1 MAARGRAGGICSP
14 EISILITYRQFS
26 PIKIYLYPMS
36 ITVQIAI
43 LPRQQEDLDYILELA
58 LEKEKLRRESVG
70 DWRIRKRSIDAR
82 RRPIKINLQIELWL
96 KGEKREIIPPFI
108 PQNVQDSKKIA
119 IIGAGPAGLYAALRA
134 LEAGLKPIVF
144 ERGKDVRER
153 RRDLAAINKLQIVNP
168 ESNYC
173 FGEGGAGTYSD
184 GKLYTR
190 SKKRGNVL
198 KALEWFVHFGA
209 DEDILVDAHPHIGTN
224 KLPKIIAAMREAIIE
239 NGGEVHFHSKMTD
252 IKIKDGAIEAI
263 QINDREWLEF
273 ENVILATGHSA
284 RDIYYLLH
292 EKNIK
297 IEAKGFAIGVRA
309 EHPQEL
315 INHIQYHGED
325 DNPYLPPA
333 SYSLVEQ
340 VDGFGV
346 YSFCMCPGG
355 IIAPCATEQ
364 EEVVTN
370 GWSPSK
376 RNNPYANSGIVV
388 SVAPEDLPNYKK
400 DDPFVCL
407 DYQKYVE
414 KRCWEAGGKTQM
426 VPAQRMIDFVEG
438 KISTDFPKTSY
449 QPGIV
454 SADLNEVLPPL
465 LAKKLKKAFLLFGKK
480 MKGYYTNEAVLHA
493 PESRTSSPIS
503 IPRDPITLEHV
514 EIKGLYPCGEGA
526 GYAGGIISA
535 AIDGI
540 NCVDAIVKKE
550 SLLA

>member
-1 MAARGRAGGICSP
+1 M
-14 EISILITYRQFS
+14 
-26 PIKIYLYPMS
+26 
-36 ITVQIAI
+36 VQIAV

-58 LEKEKLRRESVG
+58 LEKQKLRRENIG
-70 DWRIRKRSIDAR
+70 EWRIRKRSIDAR
-82 RRPIKINLQIELWL
+82 RRPIKISLQIEMWP
-96 KGEKREIIPPFI
+96 KGEKREVIPPFI
-108 PQNVQDSKKIA
+108 PQNVGNSKKIA

-134 LEAGLKPIVF
+134 VEAGLRPIVF

-153 RRDLAAINKLQIVNP
+153 RRDLAAINKDHIVNP

-190 SKKRGNVL
+190 SKKRGNIL
-198 KALEWFVHFGA
+198 KAMEWFVHFGA

-224 KLPKIIAAMREAIIE
+224 KLPKIITAMREAIIE
-239 NGGEVHFHSKMTD
+239 NGGEVHFNSKMTD
-252 IKIKDGAIEAI
+252 IRIKDATIEAI
-263 QINDREWLEF
+263 QINEGEWLEF
-273 ENVILATGHSA
+273 DNVILATGHSA

-292 EKNIK
+292 RKNIRL
-297 IEAKGFAIGVRA
+297 EARGFALGVRV

-333 SYSLVEQ
+333 SYTLVEQ

-364 EEVVTN
+364 NEVVTN

-388 SVAPEDLPNYKK
+388 TVAPSDLPNYKE

-407 DYQKYVE
+407 DYQKDVE
-414 KRCWEAGGKTQM
+414 KRCWEAGGKTQK

-454 SADLNEVLPPL
+454 AADLNEVLPPL
-465 LAKKLKKAFLLFGKK
+465 LSEKLKKAFVLFGKK

-503 IPRDPITLEHV
+503 VPRDPLTFEHI
-514 EIKGLYPCGEGA
+514 EIRGLYPCGEGA

-540 NCVDAIVKKE
+540 NCVDAIVRKE
-550 SLLA
+550 GLKDLSN

>member
-1 MAARGRAGGICSP
+1 
-14 EISILITYRQFS
+14 
-26 PIKIYLYPMS
+26 MS
-36 ITVQIAI
+36 TLVQISV
-43 LPRQQEDLDYILELA
+43 LPRQQEDTSYILDVA
-58 LEKEKLRRESVG
+58 LEKVKLRKNDIK

-82 RRPIKINLQIELWL
+82 REPVKINLQIEFWQNSDI
-96 KGEKREIIPPFI
+96 REIISPFI
-108 PQNVQDSKKIA
+108 PQKVSEDKSIV

-134 LEAGLKPIVF
+134 IEAGVKPIVY

-153 RRDLAAINKLQIVNP
+153 RRDLAKINKEQTVNP

-198 KALEWFVHFGA
+198 KAMEWFVHFGA

-224 KLPKIIAAMREAIIE
+224 KLPKIITAMREAIIK
-239 NGGEVHFHSKMTD
+239 NGGEVHFNSKLTD
-252 IKIKDGAIEAI
+252 LKITDASITSI
-263 QINDREWLEF
+263 QINNKDW
-273 ENVILATGHSA
+273 VKCTDVVMATGHSA
-284 RDIYYLLH
+284 RDIFYLLND
-292 EKNIK
+292 KNIK
-297 IEAKGFAIGVRA
+297 IEAKPFALGVRV
-309 EHPQEL
+309 EHQQDL
-315 INHIQYHGED
+315 IDKIQYHGD
-325 DNPYLPPA
+325 GDNPYLPPA
-333 SYSLVEQ
+333 SYALVEQ
-340 VDGFGV
+340 VDGLGV

-355 IIAPCATEQ
+355 IIAPCATNQ

-388 SVAPEDLPNYKK
+388 SITPNDLPNYKE

-407 DYQKYVE
+407 NFQKQVE
-414 KRCWEAGGKTQM
+414 RSCWEAAGKTQR

-438 KISTDFPKTSY
+438 KISKDFPKTSY

-454 SADLNEVLPPL
+454 SVDLNEVLPPIIS
-465 LAKKLKKAFLLFGKK
+465 KRLKKAFVSFGRK
-480 MKGYYTNEAVLHA
+480 MNGYYTNEAVLHA
-493 PESRTSSPIS
+493 PESRTSSPVS
-503 IPRDPITLEHV
+503 IPRDPVTLEHI

-540 NCVDAIVKKE
+540 NCVDAIVKKYSE
-550 SLLA
+550 IKNPS

>member
-1 MAARGRAGGICSP
+1 MTNFVIKNLYLRCMGR
-14 EISILITYRQFS
+14 L
-26 PIKIYLYPMS
+26 
-36 ITVQIAI
+36 VQIAI

-58 LEKEKLRRESVG
+58 LEKEKLRKEQIS

-82 RRPIKINLQIELWL
+82 RKPIKLNLQIELWL
-96 KGEKREIIPPFI
+96 KGEKRESIPPFF
-108 PQNVQDSKKIA
+108 PQNVSKSKEIA

-134 LEAGLKPIVF
+134 IEAGLKPIVF

-153 RRDLAAINKLQIVNP
+153 RRDLAAINKDQIVNP

-224 KLPKIIAAMREAIIE
+224 KLPKIITSMREAIIE
-239 NGGEVHFHSKMTD
+239 NGGEVHFNSKLTD
-252 IKIKDGAIEAI
+252 LKLKNNSVEAI
-263 QINDREWLEF
+263 QINSKNWFEF
-273 ENVILATGHSA
+273 DEVILATGHSA
-284 RDIYYLLH
+284 RDIFYLLH
-292 EKNIK
+292 DKNIK
-297 IEAKGFAIGVRA
+297 IEAKPFAIGVRV
-309 EHPQEL
+309 EHQQEL
-315 INHIQYHGED
+315 IDYIQYHGED

-333 SYSLVEQ
+333 SYALVEQ
-340 VDGFGV
+340 VDGLGV

-388 SVAPEDLPNYKK
+388 SVEPKDLPNYKEG
-400 DDPFVCL
+400 DPFVCL
-407 DYQKYVE
+407 DFQKFVE
-414 KRCWEAGGKTQM
+414 QRCWEAGGKTQK

-438 KISTDFPKTSY
+438 KISEDFPKTSY

-465 LAKKLKKAFLLFGKK
+465 LSKRLKKAFVAFGKK
-480 MKGYYTNEAVLHA
+480 MKGYYTNQAVLHA

-503 IPRDPITLEHV
+503 IPRNPDTLEHV

-540 NCVDAIVKKE
+540 NCVDAIAEK
-550 SLLA
+550 LNRDL

>member
-1 MAARGRAGGICSP
+1 
-14 EISILITYRQFS
+14 
-26 PIKIYLYPMS
+26 MS
-36 ITVQIAI
+36 KLVQIAV
-43 LPRQQEDLDYILELA
+43 LPQQQEDLEYILELA
-58 LEKEKLRRESVG
+58 LEKEKLRKHGIS

-82 RRPIKINLQIELWL
+82 RKPIKINLQVELWEI
-96 KGEKREIIPPFI
+96 GEKRKVIPSFK
-108 PQNVQDSKKIA
+108 PQDVTNSQEIA

-134 LEAGLKPIVF
+134 IEAGLKPIVI

-153 RRDLAAINKLQIVNP
+153 RRDLAAINKDQIVNP

-198 KALEWFVHFGA
+198 KAMEWFVHFGA

-224 KLPKIIAAMREAIIE
+224 KLPKIITAMSEAIIK
-239 NGGEVHFHSKMTD
+239 NGGEVHFNSKLTD
-252 IKIKDGAIEAI
+252 IELVDNTIKAI
-263 QINDREWLEF
+263 QINKNEWRKF
-273 ENVILATGHSA
+273 DDVILATGHSA
-284 RDIYYLLH
+284 RDIFYLLH
-292 EKNIK
+292 KKNIK
-297 IEAKGFAIGVRA
+297 IEAKGFAIGVRV
-309 EHPQEL
+309 EHQQEL
-315 INHIQYHGED
+315 IDYIQFHGDD

-340 VDGFGV
+340 VDGLGV

-388 SVAPEDLPNYKK
+388 SVEPKDLPNYKPN
-400 DDPFVCL
+400 DPFVCL
-407 DYQKYVE
+407 NFQKEVE
-414 KRCWEAGGKTQM
+414 RKCWEAGGKTQQ
-426 VPAQRMIDFVEG
+426 VPAQRMVDFVEG
-438 KISTDFPKTSY
+438 KVSVDFPKTSY
-449 QPGIV
+449 QPGIIAV
-454 SADLNEVLPPL
+454 DLNEVLPSL
-465 LAKKLKKAFLLFGKK
+465 IANRLKKAFVAFGNK
-480 MKGYYTNEAVLHA
+480 MKGYYTNQAVLHA

-503 IPRDPITLEHV
+503 IPRNPETLEHIQ
-514 EIKGLYPCGEGA
+514 IKGLYPCGEGA

-540 NCVDAIVKKE
+540 NCVDAIATKLNKQ
-550 SLLA
+550 